1 MVNLLVS
8 RAADH
13 GFLYLKVIA
22 LSLGTFTRHDFI
34 FDFKTSPH
42 LTSLKK
48 YFSDWCDGENV
59 LAVPV
64 NTKRAA
70 SCLNNAPV
78 YILQTKSQILFA

>member
-8 RAADH
+8 READH
-13 GFLYLKVIA
+13 GFFYLKVIA

-64 NTKRAA
+64 NTKPC
-70 SCLNNAPV
+70 CLMPE
-78 YILQTKSQILFA
+78 